1 MGTVVT
7 SNYCSHLLCLLPQ
20 NSTMS
25 AVAEALQGA
34 ALNQTTATLIK
45 CTAPSI
51 KASGPA
57 IVKSFHSILL
67 ADHPVFA
74 DIFPAK
80 HLETDQQVAAVV
92 SYLYQYAMNCDNLN
106 ILENEIADII
116 GLAVN
121 LNLESWQYP
130 LVAKSVVEAIRTVL
144 TDSTAE
150 TLRAWMDGLNSAS
163 NHFVKLAEEFR
174 KNPYYNQFK
183 LSAKTI
189 DLLKGSAAEIKEN
202 GTAIAT
208 GLFKILFERY
218 EVFKDLFPADVI
230 KNGKMISVLPHALSA
245 FAKFADNM
253 LELDDTITR
262 IVSRHVS
269 NGVQQWH
276 YPLLEECFID
286 ALNKTLKLDKRPE
299 LLQAWKDGFK
309 FLANKVMKLESIKRN
324 NPNHNSF
331 LDKSTIVSLK
341 SSAPLFKT
349 KGTAIIAHFYKVL
362 FQRYPVFKT
371 MFKPENVDSG
381 KQVQAMVVVLSKFAA
396 NCDRME
402 ALNEAISHI
411 VGRHVGRKLG
421 VENWH
426 YPLVG
431 ECLIEAIRSTLGSE
445 ANPAMIAAWQKGY
458 NFLANQFMKMEDAFR
473 ENPYYQNW
481 SLSPE
486 HVETIKKSAPSVKA
500 KGMVIANALYRK
512 LFSRHEMFR
521 TMFPEESQQSGKMI
535 QALPSA
541 LYDFAVNCDNMG
553 QMQTVVAR
561 IASRH
566 VQQGVQGW
574 HYPMLAQCFI
584 EAISQGLGSDATP
597 AVIEAWTEGIKPFAN
612 EIMKIEN
619 LRRHTCSKLF

>member
-150 TLRAWMDGLNSAS
+150 TLRAWMDGLNSAA

-189 DLLKGSAAEIKEN
+189 ELLKGSAAEIKEN

-208 GLFKILFERY
+208 ELFKILFERY

-245 FAKFADNM
+245 FAEFADNM
-253 LELDDTITR
+253 LELDDTINR

-269 NGVQQWH
+269 SGVQQWH

-331 LDKSTIVSLK
+331 LDKSTIISLK

-402 ALNEAISHI
+402 NLDDAISHI
-411 VGRHVGRKLG
+411 VGLHVGRKLG

-431 ECLIEAIRSTLGSE
+431 ECLLEAIKTVLDKE
-445 ANPAMIAAWQKGY
+445 ATPALITAWEKGY
-458 NFLANQFMKMEDAFR
+458 NFLASQFMKMEDAFR
-473 ENPYYQNW
+473 ENPYYRYW

-486 HVETIKKSAPSVKA
+486 HIKTIQASAPAIQA
-500 KGMVIANALYRK
+500 KGTAI
-512 LFSRHEMFR
+512 S
-521 TMFPEESQQSGKMI
+521 
-535 QALPSA
+535 
-541 LYDFAVNCDNMG
+541 
-553 QMQTVVAR
+553 R

-566 VQQGVQGW
+566 VTQGVQDW

-584 EAISQGLGSDATP
+584 EAFSEGMGSDSSP
-597 AVIEAWTEGIKPFAN
+597 AVVEAWTEGFKLFAN
-612 EIMKIEN
+612 QIMKIED
-619 LRRHTCSKLF
+619 LKRDSMASV

>member
-7 SNYCSHLLCLLPQ
+7 SNYCSHLLCLHPQ

-25 AVAEALQGA
+25 AVAETLQGA

-45 CTAPSI
+45 CTTPSI

-67 ADHPVFA
+67 ADHPVFG

-92 SYLYQYAMNCDNLN
+92 SYLYQYAMNCD
-106 ILENEIADII
+106 
-116 GLAVN
+116 N

-183 LSAKTI
+183 MSTKTI

-208 GLFKILFERY
+208 ELFKILFERY

-245 FAKFADNM
+245 FAEFADNM
-253 LELDDTITR
+253 LELDDTINR

-324 NPNHNSF
+324 NPNHNAF
-331 LDKSTIVSLK
+331 LDKSTIISLK

-362 FQRYPVFKT
+362 FERYPVFKT

-402 ALNEAISHI
+402 NLDNTTTIAC
-411 VGRHVGRKLG
+411 
-421 VENWH
+421 
-426 YPLVG
+426 P
-431 ECLIEAIRSTLGSE
+431 CL
-445 ANPAMIAAWQKGY
+445 P
-458 NFLANQFMKMEDAFR
+458 
-473 ENPYYQNW
+473 
-481 SLSPE
+481 
-486 HVETIKKSAPSVKA
+486 
-500 KGMVIANALYRK
+500 
-512 LFSRHEMFR
+512 
-521 TMFPEESQQSGKMI
+521 
-535 QALPSA
+535 
-541 LYDFAVNCDNMG
+541 
-553 QMQTVVAR
+553 
-561 IASRH
+561 
-566 VQQGVQGW
+566 
-574 HYPMLAQCFI
+574 
-584 EAISQGLGSDATP
+584 
-597 AVIEAWTEGIKPFAN
+597 
-612 EIMKIEN
+612 
-619 LRRHTCSKLF
+619 